1 MANNKV
7 PEINASSMADVAF
20 LLLIFFLVTTTVDA
34 DKGLGTYLP
43 PYTEQKNTVVTP
55 KLPRNVFN
63 VLVNSDNKLLVR
75 GEEMK
80 LEDLR
85 TNCVKFLTSNGT
97 DPNLP
102 EELAKAVVVIKND
115 RGTNYKTFLS
125 VYSELKA
132 AYATVNNTNAQAKF
146 GKQYED
152 LTKAEKDA
160 LLEQFPYQPMG
171 EMEPSKFGKELG
183 EPAPGAAPAPQ

>member
-43 PYTEQKNTVVTP
+43 PFTEQPPKQEP

-63 VLVNSDNKLLVR
+63 VLVNKNNQLLVR

-85 TNCVKFLTSNGT
+85 TNCVKFLTSNGS

-152 LTKAEKDA
+152 LTKDEVKA

-171 EMEPSKFGKELG
+171 EMEPSKFGKETG
-183 EPAPGAAPAPQ
+183 DSGAAPAPQ

>member
-20 LLLIFFLVTTTVDA
+20 LSLIFFLVTTTVDA

-43 PYTEQKNTVVTP
+43 PFTEKKGPDVI

-85 TNCVKFLTSNGT
+85 TNCVKFLTSNGS

-102 EELAKAVVVIKND
+102 EELAKAIVVIKND

-146 GKQYED
+146 GKAYES

-171 EMEPSKFGKELG
+171 EMEPTKFGKELG
-183 EPAPGAAPAPQ
+183 APASGAAPAPQ

>member
-1 MANNKV
+1 MSNKV

-43 PYTEQKNTVVTP
+43 PFTEQDNKIVTP

-63 VLVNSDNKLLVR
+63 VLVNSENKLLVR

-85 TNCVKFLTSNGT
+85 TNCIKFLTSNGS
-97 DPNLP
+97 DGNLP
-102 EELAKAVVVIKND
+102 ESIAKAIVVIKND

-132 AYATVNNTNAQAKF
+132 AYATVNNTNAQAKY
-146 GKQYED
+146 GKVYES

>member
-43 PYTEQKNTVVTP
+43 PYTDIKGPDVK

>member
-43 PYTEQKNTVVTP
+43 PFTEQPPIKEP
-55 KLPRNVFN
+55 KKPRNVFN

-85 TNCVKFLTSNGT
+85 TNCVKFLTSNGS

-102 EELAKAVVVIKND
+102 ESLAKAIVVIKND

-146 GKQYED
+146 GKAYES

-171 EMEPSKFGKELG
+171 EMEPTRFGKELG